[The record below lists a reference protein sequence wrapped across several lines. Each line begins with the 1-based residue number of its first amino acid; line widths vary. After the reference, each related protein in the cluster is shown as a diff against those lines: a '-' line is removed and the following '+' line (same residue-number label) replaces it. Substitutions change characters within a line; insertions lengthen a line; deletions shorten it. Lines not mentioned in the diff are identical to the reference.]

1 MQKTSFSSPRKN
13 AISPLPSERHRRAR
27 ERESKSEPAIEDEN
41 SEWNMVQ
48 GVPRNLPISVLTY
61 DPNNPTTF
69 YAGTGEH
76 YTGGDALGNGL
87 WRSTDA
93 GATWENIFGG
103 RSDSEEVFK
112 SEVNEL
118 VITTQTDENPIS
130 FLQAS
135 FGPNLPGPP
144 LSYLENEIIVADPV
158 DGLSPSLIVKV
169 D

>member
-1 MQKTSFSSPRKN
+1 
-13 AISPLPSERHRRAR
+13 
-27 ERESKSEPAIEDEN
+27 
-41 SEWNMVQ
+41 MVQ

-144 LSYLENEIIVADPV
+144 LSYLENEIIVANPI
-158 DGLSPSLIVKV
+158 DGCSTLSNSNDIQGKIVLIEDGSINSSNCDYFKKIMK
-169 D
+169 DKTLEPKL

>member
-1 MQKTSFSSPRKN
+1 MEHGSRSTKKF
-13 AISPLPSERHRRAR
+13 
-27 ERESKSEPAIEDEN
+27 
-41 SEWNMVQ
+41 
-48 GVPRNLPISVLTY
+48 PISVLTY

-93 GATWENIFGG
+93 GATWENIFFG
-103 RSDSEEVFK
+103 RSDSRRFLG
-112 SEVNEL
+112 EVNEL

-130 FLQAS
+130 FLEAS

-144 LSYLENEIIVADPV
+144 LSYLENEIIVANPI
-158 DGLSPSLIVKV
+158 DGCSIIKFK
-169 D
+169 